1 MDTAAH
7 LLRVKCVRSL
17 FSGLA
22 VTQTLKRMGIN
33 GISGKRCLRVIIMT
47 VYHHRP
53 ERGHVCL
60 SIFEAGTIHCSWEN
74 RPLSKM

>member
-33 GISGKRCLRVIIMT
+33 EDFGETLPTRHQN
-47 VYHHRP
+47 VYQHHP
-53 ERGHVCL
+53 D
-60 SIFEAGTIHCSWEN
+60 
-74 RPLSKM
+74 P